1 MIIFKGDKW
10 NKLLGSKVPDGAT
23 VKVIKFYP
31 RRRVVIEY
39 NGEQILTMLWN
50 LRKG

>member
-10 NKLLGSKVPDGAT
+10 NKLLGQKVPDGAVVNV
-23 VKVIKFYP
+23 VKYYP
-31 RRRVVIEY
+31 RRRVIIEY